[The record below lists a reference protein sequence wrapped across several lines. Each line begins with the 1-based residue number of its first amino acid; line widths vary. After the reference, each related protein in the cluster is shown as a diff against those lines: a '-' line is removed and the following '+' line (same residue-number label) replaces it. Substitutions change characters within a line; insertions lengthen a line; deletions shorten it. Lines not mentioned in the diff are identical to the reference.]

1 MSEVIDLLAQLVA
14 IGSVNPMGRDL
25 TGDDVL
31 ETRMGH
37 FLQRWFQQEGISC
50 ERQTVEPGRDNII
63 ARLEGGPRTVLFE
76 AHQDVVPVDNMTID
90 PWEPVIENGR
100 LQGRGSCDTKAG
112 MAGMMTAMRRLKR
125 EAPAGAPAVI
135 MLCVVDE
142 EHQFRG
148 ISKACE
154 MGIEAD
160 MAIVAEPTELEI
172 VVSHKGVVRWKIVT
186 TGFSVHSGNRD
197 EGINAIVRMAK
208 VIQALEYFHQQV
220 LRTRTDPTLG
230 NAALSI
236 GCIRGGTSV
245 NTVPNRCEI
254 EVDRR
259 LLPGE
264 DPLECIVEVRA
275 WLNENGQLDFEPL
288 FEEPWVIGP
297 PLQRTRDEAVIQQLA
312 ASCDTM
318 LGSHKITGV
327 VYGTDAPVIASAG
340 IPTVVFG
347 AGSIRQAHSKD
358 EWVAIDEVEQAT
370 EVFYD
375 FLCHVP
381 RTGPNHSICRR
392 GQ

>member
-1 MSEVIDLLAQLVA
+1 MSEVIDLLAQLVS
-14 IGSVNPMGRDL
+14 IGSVNPMGREL

-37 FLQRWFQQEGISC
+37 FLERWFQQEGIPC

-63 ARLEGGPRTVLFE
+63 ARLAGGPRTVLFE

-90 PWEPVIENGR
+90 PWKPEIRDGR

-112 MAGMMTAMRRLKR
+112 MAGMMTAMRRLKTER
-125 EAPAGAPAVI
+125 PAGAPTVI

-148 ISKACE
+148 ISKACAV
-154 MGIEAD
+154 GIQAD

-172 VVSHKGVVRWKIVT
+172 VVSHKGVVRWKIITKGV
-186 TGFSVHSGNRD
+186 SVHSANRD
-197 EGINAIVRMAK
+197 EGVNAIVRMAD
-208 VIQALEYFHQQV
+208 VIRALERFHQQV
-220 LRTRTDPTLG
+220 LCQRSDPELG
-230 NAALSI
+230 HATLSI

-245 NTVPNRCEI
+245 NTVPDRCEI
-254 EVDRR
+254 EVDHR

-264 DPLECIVEVRA
+264 DPREYIAEVQT
-275 WLNENGQLDFEPL
+275 WLNKNGKLEFEPI
-288 FEEPWVIGP
+288 FGKPWVIGP
-297 PLQRTRDEAVIQQLA
+297 ALRRANDETVIRQLA
-312 ASCDTM
+312 ASCDTV
-318 LGSHKITGV
+318 LGHHKMTGV
-327 VYGTDAPVIASAG
+327 DYGTDAPFIAATG

-358 EWVAIDEVEQAT
+358 EWVSIDEVVQAT

-375 FLCHVP
+375 LLCRV
-381 RTGPNHSICRR
+381 GKA
-392 GQ
+392 

>member
-1 MSEVIDLLAQLVA
+1 MSEVIDLLAQLVS
-14 IGSVNPMGRDL
+14 IGSVNPMGRGL
-25 TGDDVL
+25 TGDDIL

-37 FLQRWFQQEGISC
+37 FLEQWFQQEGIPC

-76 AHQDVVPVDNMTID
+76 AHQDVVPIDNMTID
-90 PWEPVIENGR
+90 PWKPVIENGR

-112 MAGMMTAMRRLKR
+112 MAGMMTAMRRLKAA
-125 EAPAGAPAVI
+125 APANMPTVT

-154 MGIEAD
+154 LGIQAD

-186 TGFSVHSGNRD
+186 TGVSVHSGNRD
-197 EGINAIVRMAK
+197 DGVNAIVRMAK
-208 VIQALEYFHQQV
+208 VIQALENFHQQV
-220 LRTRTDPTLG
+220 LRSRTDPTLG

-264 DPLECIVEVRA
+264 EPLECIAEVRE
-275 WLNENGQLDFEPL
+275 WLTEAGFSTNGPLDFEPI
-288 FEEPWVIGP
+288 FEDPWVISP
-297 PLQRTRDEAVIQQLA
+297 PLQRTGEESVIRQLA
-312 ASCDTM
+312 QSCDHI
-318 LGSHKITGV
+318 LGSHKISGV
-327 VYGTDAPVIASAG
+327 VYGTDASVIASAG
-340 IPTVVFG
+340 IPVVVFG

-358 EWVAIDEVEQAT
+358 EWVSIEQVEQAT
-370 EVFYD
+370 DVFYD
-375 FLCHVP
+375 FLIRAIDV
-381 RTGPNHSICRR
+381 
-392 GQ
+392 